1 MAITNLQQARQLYA
15 AGQLVSKTLDGSR
28 PGYRGEGGY
37 QGGPP
42 GNTGQT
48 GNTGNTGG
56 QVDTG
61 DLGTEEANIAANV
74 SANMDSR
81 ERAIMNQYTN
91 VPTPTIT
98 IGVDKFNNPITVPT
112 TYTAK
117 RNRQRAI
124 DALNQKGISVFDPR
138 VTKTFN
144 PFDMSLVAQPKTKK
158 FSFVRDVLVPVGL
171 TALNPAL
178 AAKYKK
184 AKGLYDAAKFAAGLA
199 ETFGLTDK
207 NLVDS
212 FVSGLVNKTTSKS
225 KSKTKSKTKNTKNL
239 DDNINRDGEGL
250 GSTPEMA
257 ALRNEYYLLL
267 QKLKAGNILAGE
279 RNRLTALK
287 NLLGIA

>member
-158 FSFVRDVLVPVGL
+158 FSFVREVLVPVGL

-267 QKLKAGNILAGE
+267 QKLRAGNILNSE

>member
-61 DLGTEEANIAANV
+61 DLGTEEANIEANV

-212 FVSGLVNKTTSKS
+212 FVSGLVNKTTSK
-225 KSKTKSKTKNTKNL
+225 TKSKTKNTKNL

-267 QKLKAGNILAGE
+267 QKLRAGNILNSE

>member
-1 MAITNLQQARQLYA
+1 
-15 AGQLVSKTLDGSR
+15 
-28 PGYRGEGGY
+28 
-37 QGGPP
+37 
-42 GNTGQT
+42 
-48 GNTGNTGG
+48 
-56 QVDTG
+56 
-61 DLGTEEANIAANV
+61 
-74 SANMDSR
+74 
-81 ERAIMNQYTN
+81 
-91 VPTPTIT
+91 
-98 IGVDKFNNPITVPT
+98 
-112 TYTAK
+112 
-117 RNRQRAI
+117 
-124 DALNQKGISVFDPR
+124 
-138 VTKTFN
+138 
-144 PFDMSLVAQPKTKK
+144 MSLVAQPKTKK

-267 QKLKAGNILAGE
+267 QKLRAGNILNSE

>member
-1 MAITNLQQARQLYA
+1 MAITRLQQARQMYA

-267 QKLKAGNILAGE
+267 QKLRAGNILNSE

>member
-257 ALRNEYYLLL
+257 ALRDEYYLLL

>member
-61 DLGTEEANIAANV
+61 DLGTEEAIIAANV

-279 RNRLTALK
+279 RNRLIALK

>member
-15 AGQLVSKTLDGSR
+15 LGKRVR
-28 PGYRGEGGY
+28 FRGGGRDAS
-37 QGGPP
+37 QADFSSPSAD
-42 GNTGQT
+42 T
-48 GNTGNTGG
+48 GNTDGGTGA
-56 QVDTG
+56 VDTG
-61 DLGTEEANIAANV
+61 DLGTEKANVEANV

-81 ERAIMNQYTN
+81 DRARMNQYKN

-98 IGVDKFNNPITVPT
+98 IGVDKFDNPITVPT
-112 TYTAK
+112 TYTAR

-138 VTKTFN
+138 VTKTLN

-158 FSFVRDVLVPVGL
+158 FSFFRDVLVPVGL
-171 TALNPAL
+171 TAINPGL
-178 AAKYKK
+178 AAKYSK
-184 AKGLYDAAKFAAGLA
+184 AKSLYNAAKFAAGLA
-199 ETFGLTDK
+199 QTFGLTDK

-212 FVSGLVNKTTSKS
+212 FISGLVDRTTSKS
-225 KSKTKSKTKNTKNL
+225 KSKTKNTKNL
-239 DDNINRDGEGL
+239 NDNINRDGEGL

-257 ALRNEYYLLL
+257 ALRDEYYLLL

-287 NLLGIA
+287 NLLGFA

>member
-61 DLGTEEANIAANV
+61 DLGTEEANIEANV

-267 QKLKAGNILAGE
+267 QKLRAGNILNSE

>member
-257 ALRNEYYLLL
+257 ALRDEYYLLL

-287 NLLGIA
+287 NLLGFA

>member
-48 GNTGNTGG
+48 GNTGNSGG

-267 QKLKAGNILAGE
+267 QKLRAGNILNSE

>member
-1 MAITNLQQARQLYA
+1 MAITRLQQARQMYA

-158 FSFVRDVLVPVGL
+158 FSFIRDVLVPVGL

-267 QKLKAGNILAGE
+267 QKLRAGNILNSE

>member
-267 QKLKAGNILAGE
+267 QKLRAGNILNSE

>member
-184 AKGLYDAAKFAAGLA
+184 AKGLYDTAKFAAGLA

-267 QKLKAGNILAGE
+267 QKLRAGNILNSE

>member
-138 VTKTFN
+138 VTKMFN

-267 QKLKAGNILAGE
+267 QKLRAGNILNSE

>member
-257 ALRNEYYLLL
+257 ALRDEYYLLL
-267 QKLKAGNILAGE
+267 QKLKAGNILNSE

>member
-257 ALRNEYYLLL
+257 ALRDEYYLLL

-279 RNRLTALK
+279 RNRLIALK

>member
-56 QVDTG
+56 QVATG
-61 DLGTEEANIAANV
+61 DLGTEEANVAANV

-267 QKLKAGNILAGE
+267 QKLRAGNILNSE

>member
-15 AGQLVSKTLDGSR
+15 LGKRVRFRGGGMDAGRDDFSSPSAD
-28 PGYRGEGGY
+28 
-37 QGGPP
+37 
-42 GNTGQT
+42 TGDQSV
-48 GNTGNTGG
+48 NDA
-56 QVDTG
+56 VDTG
-61 DLGTEEANIAANV
+61 DLGTETANV
-74 SANMDSR
+74 QANQDANMSSR
-81 ERAIMNQYTN
+81 ERAIMNQYKN

-138 VTKTFN
+138 VTKMFN

-171 TALNPAL
+171 TAINPGL
-178 AAKYKK
+178 AAKYSK
-184 AKGLYDAAKFAAGLA
+184 AKGLYNAAKFAADIA
-199 ETFGLTDK
+199 QTFGLTDT

-212 FVSGLVNKTTSKS
+212 FVSGLVDRTTSKS
-225 KSKTKSKTKNTKNL
+225 KSKTKSKTKSTKNL

-257 ALRNEYYLLL
+257 ALRDEYYLLL

-287 NLLGIA
+287 NLLGFA

>member
-239 DDNINRDGEGL
+239 DNNINRDGEGL

-267 QKLKAGNILAGE
+267 QKLRAGNILNSE

>member
-15 AGQLVSKTLDGSR
+15 AGQLVSNTLDGSR

-138 VTKTFN
+138 VTKSFN
-144 PFDMSLVAQPKTKK
+144 PFDMSLVSQPKTKK

-267 QKLKAGNILAGE
+267 QKLKAGNILNSE

>member
-1 MAITNLQQARQLYA
+1 MSITRLQQARQMFRY
-15 AGQLVSKTLDGSR
+15 
-28 PGYRGEGGY
+28 GGDTM
-37 QGGPP
+37 GGP
-42 GNTGQT
+42 NDKSA
-48 GNTGNTGG
+48 NTGG
-56 QVDTG
+56 NGAVDTG
-61 DLGTEEANIAANV
+61 DLGTEKANVEANV

-81 ERAIMNQYTN
+81 DRARMNQYKN

-112 TYTAK
+112 TYKAK
-117 RNRQRAI
+117 RNRQLAI

-138 VTKTFN
+138 VTKMFN

-158 FSFVRDVLVPVGL
+158 FSLFRDVIVPVGL
-171 TALNPAL
+171 TAINPGL
-178 AAKYKK
+178 AAKYSK
-184 AKGLYDAAKFAAGLA
+184 AKGLYNAAKFAADIA
-199 ETFGLTDK
+199 QTFGLTDT

-212 FVSGLVNKTTSKS
+212 FVSGLVDRTTSKS
-225 KSKTKSKTKNTKNL
+225 KSKTKSKTKSTKNL

-257 ALRNEYYLLL
+257 ALRDEYYLLL

-287 NLLGIA
+287 NLLGFA

>member
-61 DLGTEEANIAANV
+61 DLGTEAANVAANV

-81 ERAIMNQYTN
+81 DRARMNQYRN
-91 VPTPTIT
+91 LPTPTIT

-267 QKLKAGNILAGE
+267 QKLRAGNILNSE

>member
-1 MAITNLQQARQLYA
+1 MAFAVVA
-15 AGQLVSKTLDGSR
+15 AGLAIGGGLAKTFMGISNAKKAKQEQR
-28 PGYRGEGGY
+28 TAKRK
-37 QGGPP
+37 
-42 GNTGQT
+42 
-48 GNTGNTGG
+48 
-56 QVDTG
+56 
-61 DLGTEEANIAANV
+61 I
-74 SANMDSR
+74 
-81 ERAIMNQYTN
+81 RARMNQYKN
-91 VPTPTIT
+91 LPTPTIT

-138 VTKTFN
+138 VTKMFN

-267 QKLKAGNILAGE
+267 QKLRAGNILNSE

>member
-171 TALNPAL
+171 TAINPSL

-267 QKLKAGNILAGE
+267 QKLRAGNILNSE